1 MPSIRLMG
9 FAAGTLFILSSAGH
23 AQTPQAPGKALP
35 TGQAPSKV
43 LPHPQVSGKGLPS
56 GYSDAGSTGYY
67 DASGGYGTAG
77 GGYYGGGYAGGTAGY
92 PGGYD
97 YRPARLQP
105 GRPRRA
111 DVRAGRPPRRGL
123 RRSGCRCGWGRRRPR
138 RAGIRDRGAARP
150 GRRRLGPRA
159 LTLPRSSDHPAAAP
173 RPGPT
178 GAVGGGRLMGAA
190 AGEVIRT
197 STGGAG
203 RHSGG
208 DPALWSGRTDGSGWW
223 ASVPH
228 RACGRRRR
236 TTQRTDVGGG
246 RSSLPEMKELGQLR
260 GEGREFQICAVS
272 DILQVHARRAGPL
285 SFSVRR
291 RQVSFHCEAFYRTI
305 SRRRNKI
312 RRRQPIDDARRSRLP
327 ERAMAIPSVELAVR
341 DRG

>member
-43 LPHPQVSGKGLPS
+43 LPHPQVSGKGLPA

-97 YRPARLQP
+97 YRSARLQP

-123 RRSGCRCGWGRRRPR
+123 RCSGCGCGCGRRTAS
-138 RAGIRDRGAARP
+138 AGRRP
-150 GRRRLGPRA
+150 GSGCGPAWCRRPGPRA
-159 LTLPRSSDHPAAAP
+159 LTLPRCSDHPQRAP

-178 GAVGGGRLMGAA
+178 GVRSGRHCGGRMMGSDRLRPI
-190 AGEVIRT
+190 G
-197 STGGAG
+197 
-203 RHSGG
+203 
-208 DPALWSGRTDGSGWW
+208 P
-223 ASVPH
+223 PH
-228 RACGRRRR
+228 
-236 TTQRTDVGGG
+236 
-246 RSSLPEMKELGQLR
+246 E
-260 GEGREFQICAVS
+260 
-272 DILQVHARRAGPL
+272 
-285 SFSVRR
+285 
-291 RQVSFHCEAFYRTI
+291 
-305 SRRRNKI
+305 
-312 RRRQPIDDARRSRLP
+312 
-327 ERAMAIPSVELAVR
+327 IPSVEHDLGALASPNLGNRVTVFGARRR
-341 DRG
+341 DAKPAHVIGVVCKAHEAAVGIKLDRQEIAYPDVLGSRNFADGNPLNFQRILQVFRQLRVSDLKPIGNEDLIRLMVGNQGIR